1 MTRWRHVCLAACA
14 SIAAAA
20 ASDGTRSIAV
30 IDDPAYTQAQRLV
43 TVDGTRRLNLYC
55 SGEGSPTVIF
65 DSGLGDGTKVW
76 GQVQPQ
82 VAQQTR
88 ACAYDRAGLGFSDG
102 TDDPGTSENA
112 VRDLK
117 RLLQAAAIH
126 GPYVLVGHSYG
137 GMNVRLFA
145 ARYPSEVAGLVL
157 VDPSHEDLGRD
168 IGALDPE
175 SDRRHWRYVEE
186 LGECL
191 QADPS
196 EFVAGSKLF
205 ALCVAGAGP
214 RYSDKI
220 NAVEIERGTQPARV
234 RAWISEM
241 THVWAESADQ
251 VRRSSRDLGDIPIVV
266 LTKEPSP
273 PAGTETP
280 ELRAAKNA
288 VWLRLHEEIAA
299 MSSRGRRL
307 TVENS
312 GHYIQLDR
320 PDVVVSAIREVVYSS
335 RCVRSRSSR
344 AALSRASD
352 SR

>member
-1 MTRWRHVCLAACA
+1 MTR
-14 SIAAAA
+14 
-20 ASDGTRSIAV
+20 
-30 IDDPAYTQAQRLV
+30 
-43 TVDGTRRLNLYC
+43 
-55 SGEGSPTVIF
+55 
-65 DSGLGDGTKVW
+65 TKAW

-88 ACAYDRAGLGFSDG
+88 ARAYDRAGLGFSDG

-112 VRDLK
+112 VRDLR
-117 RLLQAAAIH
+117 RLLQAAAMH
-126 GPYVLVGHSYG
+126 GPFVLVGHSYG

-145 ARYPSEVAGLVL
+145 ARHPAEVAGLVL

-175 SDRRHWRYVEE
+175 TTAGTGMYVEE

-191 QADPS
+191 QAEPR
-196 EFVAGSKLF
+196 EFVAGSRLF
-205 ALCVAGAGP
+205 ALCVAGADP

-220 NAVEIERGTQPARV
+220 NAVEIERGIQPARM

-241 THVWAESADQ
+241 THVWAASADQ
-251 VRRSSRDLGDIPIVV
+251 VRRSPRTLGRHSDR
-266 LTKEPSP
+266 
-273 PAGTETP
+273 GTHQGAVPTSGAETP

-312 GHYIQLDR
+312 GHNIQLDR
-320 PDVVVSAIREVVYSS
+320 PDVVVSAILEVVYAS
-335 RCVRSRSSR
+335 RCVRSSSRRAASSRASTPGIARSSR
-344 AALSRASD
+344 IPRARRPARNRGRRRARRALYPPPHAVR
-352 SR
+352 RRR

>member
-1 MTRWRHVCLAACA
+1 MTHWRHTLIAACA
-14 SIAAAA
+14 SIPTAAV
-20 ASDGTRSIAV
+20 SDGTRNVAV
-30 IDDPAYTQAQRLV
+30 IDDPAYTRAQRLV
-43 TVDGTRRLNLYC
+43 TVDGTRHLNLYC

-65 DSGLGDGTKVW
+65 DSGLGDGTKAW

-82 VAQQTR
+82 VAQLTQ

-112 VRDLK
+112 VRDLR

-126 GPYVLVGHSYG
+126 GPYILVGHSYG

-145 ARYPSEVAGLVL
+145 ASHPSEVAGLVL

-186 LGECL
+186 LSECL
-191 QADPS
+191 QAEPR
-196 EFVAGSKLF
+196 ELVAGSKLF
-205 ALCVAGAGP
+205 TLCVASPGP

-220 NAVEIERGTQPARV
+220 NAVEIERGTQPARM
-234 RAWISEM
+234 RAWISEL
-241 THVWAESADQ
+241 THVWSESADQ
-251 VRRSSRDLGDIPIVV
+251 VRRSPRNLGDIPIVV

-273 PAGTETP
+273 PTGTETP

-288 VWLRLHEEIAA
+288 VWLRLHAEIAA

-312 GHYIQLDR
+312 GHYIQLER
-320 PDVVVSAIREVVYSS
+320 PEVVVRAIREVLDAT
-335 RCVRSRSSR
+335 RVRP
-344 AALSRASD
+344 ATTGP
-352 SR
+352 

>member
-1 MTRWRHVCLAACA
+1 MPGTRCRDVLLAVCAT
-14 SIAAAA
+14 IPVAA
-20 ASDGTRSIAV
+20 ASEGARSVAIV
-30 IDDPAYTQAQRLV
+30 DDPAYTQAQRLV
-43 TVDGTRRLNLYC
+43 PVDGARRLNLHC
-55 SGEGSPTVIF
+55 IGEGSPTVIF
-65 DSGLGDGTKVW
+65 DSGLGDGTKAW
-76 GQVQPQ
+76 GLVLPQ

-102 TDDPGTSENA
+102 TEDPGTSENA
-112 VRDLK
+112 VRDLR

-145 ARYPSEVAGLVL
+145 AMHPSEVAGLVL

-175 SDRRHWRYVEE
+175 SDRRHWNYVEE
-186 LGECL
+186 LGACL
-191 QADPS
+191 HAEPGDL
-196 EFVAGSKLF
+196 VAGSKLF
-205 ALCVAGAGP
+205 SLCVAGPVP
-214 RYSDKI
+214 RYSDAI
-220 NAVEIERGTQPARV
+220 NAVEMERGAQPARMH
-234 RAWISEM
+234 AWISEM
-241 THVWAESADQ
+241 THVWSESADQ
-251 VRRSSRDLGDIPIVV
+251 VRRSPRDLGDIPIVV

-273 PAGTETP
+273 PTATETP

-320 PDVVVSAIREVVYSS
+320 PEVVVNAIREVLD
-335 RCVRSRSSR
+335 
-344 AALSRASD
+344 AAQARPAAA
-352 SR
+352 RR

>member
-1 MTRWRHVCLAACA
+1 M
-14 SIAAAA
+14 
-20 ASDGTRSIAV
+20 
-30 IDDPAYTQAQRLV
+30 
-43 TVDGTRRLNLYC
+43 
-55 SGEGSPTVIF
+55 
-65 DSGLGDGTKVW
+65 
-76 GQVQPQ
+76 
-82 VAQQTR
+82 
-88 ACAYDRAGLGFSDG
+88 
-102 TDDPGTSENA
+102 
-112 VRDLK
+112 
-117 RLLQAAAIH
+117 
-126 GPYVLVGHSYG
+126 
-137 GMNVRLFA
+137 
-145 ARYPSEVAGLVL
+145 L

-220 NAVEIERGTQPARV
+220 NAVEIERGTQPARM